1 MTLQLTCVLYLSPNS
16 NSIAHVELTTTTL
29 ESHQKTSFRKLSS
42 SFIIIIASIKR
53 NEKCQ
58 LRNSVLDVSLHRYRN
73 IITYWIW
80 YVPAY
85 FYYHLLDYLFI
96 YLLDVA

>member
-58 LRNSVLDVSLHRYRN
+58 LRYGMFRHTF
-73 IITYWIW
+73 ITIYSSI
-80 YVPAY
+80 
-85 FYYHLLDYLFI
+85 YLFI
-96 YLLDVA
+96 YLMWPKTKEFSLLTSFVY